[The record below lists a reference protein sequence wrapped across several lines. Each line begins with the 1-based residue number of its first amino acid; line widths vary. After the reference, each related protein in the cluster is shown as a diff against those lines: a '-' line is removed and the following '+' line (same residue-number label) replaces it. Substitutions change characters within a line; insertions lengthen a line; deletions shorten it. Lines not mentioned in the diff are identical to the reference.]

1 MKTNPSERMGLRG
14 YQVEA
19 FNAITKGFG
28 EFQKQLAVKPTGSGK
43 TILFAKLAEKKS
55 IEDFILNV
63 GAGEHEQ
70 AQALG
75 CCAGP

>member
-28 EFQKQLAVKPTGSGK
+28 EFQKQLAVKPTGCHAPGSPILMADGSLRAVE
-43 TILFAKLAEKKS
+43 TIR
-55 IEDFILNV
+55 V
-63 GAGEHEQ
+63 GEHVQ
-70 AQALG
+70 D
-75 CCAGP
+75 